1 MEDLKVT
8 KDKLKKVANAW
19 AEIKSLSPNAIY
31 DINDTTVN
39 WNKKITFEEAK
50 DFVTQKVKIET
61 PKPTAKDET
70 KPKEPKKVSIIGII
84 LIIYFGLALISCSA
98 VFINDMDEYYSRLL
112 IPYFFNL
119 AGFIVITVG
128 ICIKIFYKNLCS
140 FNKLKSQPLPK
151 PKINIVGIVLI
162 IIGCLFFLIEIITS
176 STSTYLITSPSEV
189 INSSSANNLG
199 ILYLCSI
206 PFAILVCLGVC
217 LVFHKKNSYN
227 LRMLKYE
234 NNIKIMEENI
244 KYNKEQLP
252 KDIEEYENSVQN
264 LYNEQIKLINTTHKK
279 IGEKF
284 AKIEEIDII
293 SVSQAKYAQQLLDYI
308 YKGAESIKEAFEKL
322 ESEKEKVNKQIEEDN
337 LKLENNIKD
346 ITNKTFKNDAN
357 NEKKENNKNFKSKWK
372 KLSKLAKS
380 AILVPV
386 IYFVPAIIVTILA
399 NVIKTPSMIATL
411 MTIQLITLCFAGGI
425 FIFEAVAIGILLYRK
440 HKKDFEKIIKNN
452 K

>member
-50 DFVTQKVKIET
+50 DIVTQKVQIKT

-70 KPKEPKKVSIIGII
+70 KPKEPKKVSVIGIL
-84 LIIYFGLALISCSA
+84 LIIYFGLTMISCST
-98 VFINDMDEYYSRLL
+98 VFFSEMNDYYWYLMLPYIFNIIAFTLLTIGICLIIYYKNSCSYNKMKSLATPKQKIKIIGIILVVFGCLCLFYHVGATASPNVSVGNINDVLPR
-112 IPYFFNL
+112 P
-119 AGFIVITVG
+119 AG
-128 ICIKIFYKNLCS
+128 ND
-140 FNKLKSQPLPK
+140 
-151 PKINIVGIVLI
+151 
-162 IIGCLFFLIEIITS
+162 
-176 STSTYLITSPSEV
+176 
-189 INSSSANNLG
+189 LG
-199 ILYLCSI
+199 IIYLCSI
-206 PFAILVCLGVC
+206 PFTILLCLGVC
-217 LVFHKKNSYN
+217 LVFYKKISYN
-227 LRMLKYE
+227 LRVLKYE
-234 NNIKIMEENI
+234 KALNITEDNI
-244 KYNKEQLP
+244 KYNQEQLP
-252 KDIEEYENSVQN
+252 KDIEEYENNLQG
-264 LYNEQIKLINTTHKK
+264 LYNEQIRLINTTHKK
-279 IGEKF
+279 IGERF
-284 AKIEEIDII
+284 TKIEEIDII

-308 YKGAESIKEAFEKL
+308 YKGAESIKEAFKML
-322 ESEKEKVNKQIEEDN
+322 EADKEKQDKVMELSKSENQITIKADTSTQ
-337 LKLENNIKD
+337 KLGR
-346 ITNKTFKNDAN
+346 
-357 NEKKENNKNFKSKWK
+357 WK
-372 KLSKLAKS
+372 KLSKLAKA
-380 AILVPV
+380 AILVPI

>member
-50 DFVTQKVKIET
+50 DIVTQKVQIKT

-70 KPKEPKKVSIIGII
+70 KPKEPKKVSVIGIL
-84 LIIYFGLALISCSA
+84 LIIYFGLTMISCST
-98 VFINDMDEYYSRLL
+98 VFFSEMNDYYWYLMLPYIFNIIAFTLLTIGICLIIYYKNSCSYNKMKSLATPKQKIKIIGIILVVFGCLCLFYHVGATASPNVSVGNINDVLPR
-112 IPYFFNL
+112 P
-119 AGFIVITVG
+119 AG
-128 ICIKIFYKNLCS
+128 ND
-140 FNKLKSQPLPK
+140 
-151 PKINIVGIVLI
+151 
-162 IIGCLFFLIEIITS
+162 
-176 STSTYLITSPSEV
+176 
-189 INSSSANNLG
+189 LG
-199 ILYLCSI
+199 IIYLCSI
-206 PFAILVCLGVC
+206 PFTILLCLGVC
-217 LVFHKKNSYN
+217 LVFYKKISYN
-227 LRMLKYE
+227 LRVLKYE
-234 NNIKIMEENI
+234 KALNIIEDNI
-244 KYNKEQLP
+244 KYNQEQLP
-252 KDIEEYENSVQN
+252 KDIEEYENNLQG
-264 LYNEQIKLINTTHKK
+264 LYNEQIRLINTTHKK
-279 IGEKF
+279 IGERF
-284 AKIEEIDII
+284 TKIEEIDII

-308 YKGAESIKEAFEKL
+308 YKGAESIKEAFKML
-322 ESEKEKVNKQIEEDN
+322 EADKEKQDKVMELSKSENQITINKDTPNGRQ
-337 LKLENNIKD
+337 
-346 ITNKTFKNDAN
+346 
-357 NEKKENNKNFKSKWK
+357 SKWK
-372 KLSKLAKS
+372 KLSKLAKA
-380 AILVPV
+380 AILVPI

>member
-31 DINDTTVN
+31 DINDTTIN

-50 DFVTQKVKIET
+50 DIVTQKVQIET

-70 KPKEPKKVSIIGII
+70 KPKEPKKVSIIGIL
-84 LIIYFGLALISCSA
+84 LIIFFGLSIISCSA
-98 VFINDMDEYYSRLL
+98 VFFSEINDYYWNLL
-112 IPYFFNL
+112 LPYIFNII
-119 AGFIVITVG
+119 AFIFLTVG
-128 ICIKIFYKNLCS
+128 ICLMIYYKNSCAY
-140 FNKLKSQPLPK
+140 NKMKALPS
-151 PKINIVGIVLI
+151 PKQRINIIAIILIVA
-162 IIGCLFFLIEIITS
+162 GCLCLFNHVGATATPNVSVGNPNDILPQPTG
-176 STSTYLITSPSEV
+176 
-189 INSSSANNLG
+189 NDLG
-199 ILYLCSI
+199 IIYLCSI
-206 PFAILVCLGVC
+206 PFAILLCLGVC

-322 ESEKEKVNKQIEEDN
+322 ENEKEKVNKQIEEDN

-346 ITNKTFKNDAN
+346 ITNKTYKSNAD

-425 FIFEAVAIGILLYRK
+425 FVFEAVAIGILLYRK

>member
-31 DINDTTVN
+31 DINDTTIN

-50 DFVTQKVKIET
+50 DIVTQKVQIET

-70 KPKEPKKVSIIGII
+70 KPKEPKKVS
-84 LIIYFGLALISCSA
+84 
-98 VFINDMDEYYSRLL
+98 
-112 IPYFFNL
+112 
-119 AGFIVITVG
+119 VI
-128 ICIKIFYKNLCS
+128 
-140 FNKLKSQPLPK
+140 
-151 PKINIVGIVLI
+151 GIVLI
-162 IIGCLFFLIEIITS
+162 IMASIMALCFTTWLFTDDAFEMNENQINFVIFFIEIIIGITFLTLGIVLLFIYNNNKKYKTAKNEKLPNKTTCILGII
-176 STSTYLITSPSEV
+176 STIIGIVFLLGGGIATLSNANSWQCIMSVLSFILLMFSICLIIYKGTIYKYDLFEYK
-189 INSSSANNLG
+189 NNLQ
-199 ILYLCSI
+199 IY
-206 PFAILVCLGVC
+206 
-217 LVFHKKNSYN
+217 
-227 LRMLKYE
+227 
-234 NNIKIMEENI
+234 EENII

-322 ESEKEKVNKQIEEDN
+322 ENEKEKVNKQIEEDN
-337 LKLENNIKD
+337 QKLENNTKN
-346 ITNKTFKNDAN
+346 ITNKTYKNNAD
-357 NEKKENNKNFKSKWK
+357 NEKKDKNFKSKWK
-372 KLSKLAKS
+372 RLSKLAKS

-411 MTIQLITLCFAGGI
+411 ITIQLITLYFAGGI
-425 FIFEAVAIGILLYRK
+425 FIFEAVAIVILLYRSI
-440 HKKDFEKIIKNN
+440 KKSLKK
-452 K
+452 